1 MLLPPCAL
9 GGKARTDSAAW
20 QKWATIAKT
29 NQFNRG
35 QAFILEKNFIFKI
48 IVLILRNNKNF
59 ITHLGIQLILF
70 SLSYSD
76 FNFHVSMK

>member
-9 GGKARTDSAAW
+9 GGMARTDSAAW

-48 IVLILRNNKNF
+48 IVLIEEL
-59 ITHLGIQLILF
+59 
-70 SLSYSD
+70 
-76 FNFHVSMK
+76 